1 MDLQTLLLVIGSV
14 AIVLTL
20 IVGLIMKGHKS
31 WLMTFLQNFC
41 GVFYIFSGW
50 VKAVDPMGM
59 GFKIADYFTAF
70 ESVFTGTWFD
80 FLAPLFPFLSQYQVG
95 ISMFVII
102 FEIVLGVML
111 LLGHR
116 PKLLSWMFLILLLF
130 FTVLTGFTFM
140 TGYVPPDVNFFQ
152 FGQWGEFKETNQQ
165 VTDCGCFGDFIK
177 LKPKVSFFK
186 DLALMVPALYFIFKH
201 KDMHQIFSKGMRD
214 VIVIASIIGL
224 FVYCISNF
232 VWDIPHADF
241 RPFKV
246 GTDVKTQKNIEM
258 QAAADVDIIGWEF
271 TNSNT
276 KEVVSVMNPDYMA
289 IYKDYPKADGW
300 VVDQIKSKPT
310 LEPTKISDFEFVST
324 DGYDKTE
331 ELLNDPNASVMIVS
345 YKVYGDGSEEKQ
357 GTFMDTIGIRYDTIQ
372 VLDSP
377 NRGGEQRIVMN
388 YDTIIQKT
396 YTYTDYKWEQD
407 WADRYSN
414 VVKPFTDKAKA
425 NGLNVFGIIGGVG
438 ESQIN
443 DLREELD
450 LGFDIYTADDI
461 LLKTIVRSN
470 PGFVL
475 WKDGK
480 ILGKWHY
487 KKLPDF
493 DEVKTNLL
501 N

>member
-70 ESVFTGTWFD
+70 ESVFSGTWFN
-80 FLAPLFPFLSQYQVG
+80 FLAPLFPWLSQYQVG
-95 ISMFVII
+95 LSVFVII
-102 FEIVLGVML
+102 LEIVLGIML

-116 PKLLSWMFLILLLF
+116 PKLLSWAFLLLLLF

-152 FGQWGEFKETNQQ
+152 FGQWGAFKETNQQ

-186 DLALMVPALYFIFKH
+186 DLALMIPALYFIFKH
-201 KDMHQIFSKGMRD
+201 KDMHQLMSKGVRD
-214 VIVIASIIGL
+214 GIVIASIVGL
-224 FVYCISNF
+224 LIYCISNF
-232 VWDIPHADF
+232 MWDIPHADF
-241 RPFKV
+241 RPFHK
-246 GTDVKTQKNIEM
+246 GADVRAEKEIEA

-276 KEVVSVMNPDYMA
+276 KEVATIMNPDYMA
-289 IYKDYPKADGW
+289 IYKDYPKDEGW

-324 DGYDKTE
+324 DGYDQTDA
-331 ELLNDPNASVMIVS
+331 LLNDPDATIMIVS
-345 YKVYGDGSEEKQ
+345 YKLYGDGSEQKEA
-357 GTFMDTIGIRYDTIQ
+357 TYMDTMGITFDTVQYALGSGPVEEKIEMSYDTI
-372 VLDSP
+372 V
-377 NRGGEQRIVMN
+377 E
-388 YDTIIQKT
+388 KT
-396 YTYTDYKWEQD
+396 YSFTDYKWEQD
-407 WADRYSN
+407 WADRYTQ
-414 VVKPFTDKAKA
+414 VIKPFTEKAEES
-425 NGLNVFGIIGGVG
+425 GLTVFGIAGGAG
-438 ESQIN
+438 EEQLT
-443 DLREELD
+443 DLREELG
-450 LGFDIYTADDI
+450 LNFDFYTADDI

-470 PGFVL
+470 PGVVL

-480 ILGKWHY
+480 ILAKWHH

-493 DEVKTNLL
+493 TEVEQEYLK
-501 N
+501 

>member
-20 IVGLIMKGHKS
+20 IVGLILKGHKS

-70 ESVFTGTWFD
+70 ESVFAGTWFD
-80 FLAPLFPFLSQYQVG
+80 FMSPLFPWLSQYQVG
-95 ISMFVII
+95 LSVFVII
-102 FEIVLGVML
+102 LEIILGIML

-116 PKLLSWMFLILLLF
+116 TKLLSWTFLLLLIF

-186 DLALMVPALYFIFKH
+186 DLALLIPAIYFIFKH
-201 KDMHQIFSKGMRD
+201 KGMHQLFTKKIRD
-214 VIVIASIIGL
+214 IIVAISFVGL
-224 FVYCISNF
+224 FIYCISNF

-241 RPFKV
+241 RPFKK
-246 GTDVKTQKNIEM
+246 GADIRTQKEIEM
-258 QAAADVDIIGWEF
+258 QAAADVDVIGWEF

-276 KEVVSVMNPDYMA
+276 KEVATIMNPDYMA

-300 VVDQIKSKPT
+300 VVDQVKSKPSM
-310 LEPTKISDFEFVST
+310 EPTKISDFEFVST
-324 DGYDKTE
+324 DGYDQTE
-331 ELLNDPNASVMIVS
+331 EFLNDPGVTVMIVS
-345 YKVYGDGSEEKQ
+345 YKLYGDGSESKQ
-357 GTFMDTIGIRYDTIQ
+357 ATYMDTVGINYDTIQ
-372 VLDSP
+372 IDGQSATS
-377 NRGGEQRIVMN
+377 IVMN
-388 YDTIIQKT
+388 YDTIVQKS
-396 YTYTDYKWEQD
+396 YTYTDYKWEAD
-407 WADRYSN
+407 WADKYAS
-414 VVKPFTDKAKA
+414 VVKPFTDKASA
-425 NGLNVFGIIGGVG
+425 DGHRVFAIAGGAG
-438 ESQIN
+438 EEQLN
-443 DLREELD
+443 DLKEELN
-450 LGFDIYTADDI
+450 LGFDMYTADDI

-470 PGFVL
+470 PGIVL

-480 ILGKWHY
+480 ILSKWHY
-487 KKLPDF
+487 KKLPAYE
-493 DEVKTNLL
+493 EVKSEFL